1 MAAMGNAFKQLL
13 EFGPFQLDPEKR
25 LLLRDQ
31 QLIPLSPKAFDLLF
45 ALVSRSGQVV
55 MKDDLMKLLWPNTFV
70 EESNLG
76 QHVFQLRK
84 ALGERPQD
92 HSYIV
97 TIPGRGYRFVPAVR
111 ALPIATEEI
120 VVQSHSRSRMVIEEE
135 TLPARPS
142 PQAEIMTAAATTT
155 TTATQ
160 TSTQTVASTAT
171 RRRIHPAMVMAGL
184 AVVTAIA
191 FVLRPAVPAPTVTR
205 IRQLTHVGTLI
216 YNTKVLSDGPRIYIR
231 AWEGQ
236 TRVTRYVSRDGGE
249 VFPVEAAFPR
259 MDIDDVSPNGSEFL
273 ILEFNAT
280 HDPIAGGAHALWRV
294 EISSG
299 SRRPLGTVRALDA
312 RYSPDGSTIA
322 YSQTTE
328 LDLINPDG
336 SNPRKL
342 VSVPSQP
349 FLPLWSRDGRSLRF
363 SILDPSGKGAALW
376 QSDLAGKLTPVL
388 PDWPLTSRPRPGDW
402 TPDSRYFLFTSQ
414 GEGTRDIWA
423 RQESHEWL
431 RRVNPK
437 PVRLTAGPLN
447 FFYPTSSKDGK
458 TIFAIGMQERGQ
470 LMRFDPG
477 SRQYVPYARGIS
489 GDHVAFSRD
498 GQWMAYVE
506 YPQSVLVRSRL
517 DGSERRQLTFP
528 PMHVFHPQWSPDGT
542 QLAFQGSADQ
552 GAPDKIYTV
561 SRDGGSPQPATAS
574 RSDQQLYP
582 SWSSNGDAITFSGS
596 DESGDHPALYRL
608 DLKSQQVSL
617 FPGTEGLYWGQ
628 ISPDGRHIV
637 ALTTPAQKLVLY
649 DTTTHETQTLAELA
663 DYPTWSADGK
673 YVYFSKLYFRGD
685 DAGIYRWQL
694 SNRQLEKVMGSPDF
708 RLGGIWGVWYGLTP
722 SGDPLVFR
730 DTGTTD
736 LYALDVDLP

>member
-31 QLIPLSPKAFDLLF
+31 QLIPLSPKAFDLLMV
-45 ALVSRSGQVV
+45 LVSRSGQVV
-55 MKDDLMKLLWPNTFV
+55 TKDDLMKVLWPNTFV

-97 TIPGRGYRFVPAVR
+97 TVPGRGYRFVPAVR
-111 ALPIATEEI
+111 ALPVATEEI
-120 VVQSHSRSRMVIEEE
+120 VVHSHSRARMVIEEE

-142 PQAEIMTAAATTT
+142 PHTAAHIATTT
-155 TTATQ
+155 AARAATQTATQ
-160 TSTQTVASTAT
+160 TEVRTAT
-171 RRRIHPAMVMAGL
+171 KRRIHPALVLAGV

-191 FVLRPAVPAPTVTR
+191 FAFRPAVPAPTVTR
-205 IRQLTHVGTLI
+205 IRQLTHVGNLI
-216 YNTKVLSDGPRIYIR
+216 YNTRLLSDGPRIYIR
-231 AWEGQ
+231 TWEGQ
-236 TRVTRYVSRDGGE
+236 LRAHRYVSTEGGE
-249 VFPVEAAFPR
+249 VFPIDAAFPR
-259 MDIDDVSPNGSEFL
+259 MDVDDVSPNGSEFL
-273 ILEFNAT
+273 ILEFDDA
-280 HDPIAGGAHALWRV
+280 HDPITGGAHALWRV

-299 SRRPLGTVRALDA
+299 SRRPVGTVRALDA
-312 RYSPDGSTIA
+312 RYSPDGRTIA
-322 YSQTTE
+322 YSQANE
-328 LDLINPDG
+328 LDLVNPDG
-336 SNPRKL
+336 SHPRKL
-342 VSVPSQP
+342 VSLPGQP
-349 FLPLWSRDGRSLRF
+349 FYPMWSRDGRSLRF
-363 SILDPSGKGAALW
+363 TLWEAHGQGSALW
-376 QSDLAGKLTPVL
+376 QTDLSGNLTPVL
-388 PDWPLTSRPRPGDW
+388 PDWSPPTRPRPGDW
-402 TPDSRYFLFTSQ
+402 TPDSRYFIFTSQ

-423 RQESHEWL
+423 IQESHEFL

-447 FFYPTSSKDGK
+447 FFYPTPSKDGK
-458 TIFAIGMQERGQ
+458 SIFAVGVQDRGQ
-470 LMRFDPG
+470 LMRFDAA

-489 GDHVAFSRD
+489 ADHVAFSRD

-506 YPQSVLVRSRL
+506 DPQSVLVRSRL

-542 QLAFQGSADQ
+542 QLAFQASADQ

-561 SRDGGSPQPATAS
+561 SRDGGLPLLATPP

-582 SWSSNGDAITFSGS
+582 SWSSNGEAITFSGS
-596 DESGDHPALYRL
+596 DETGDHQALYRL
-608 DLKSQQVSL
+608 DLKSKQVSQ
-617 FPGTEGLYWGQ
+617 FPATEGLYWGQ
-628 ISPDGRHIV
+628 ISPDGLHIV
-637 ALTTPAQKLVLY
+637 ALSYPAQKLMLY
-649 DTTTHETQTLAELA
+649 DTASHDTQTLAELA

-722 SGDPLVFR
+722 GGDPLVLR
-730 DTGTTD
+730 DTGSTD
-736 LYALDVDLP
+736 LYALDLDLP

>member
-1 MAAMGNAFKQLL
+1 MGNAFKQLL
-13 EFGPFQLDPEKR
+13 EFGQFQLDPEKR

-31 QLIPLSPKAFDLLF
+31 QPIPLSPKAFDLLL

-97 TIPGRGYRFVPAVR
+97 TVPGRGYRFVPAVR
-111 ALPIATEEI
+111 SLPAVTEEI

-142 PQAEIMTAAATTT
+142 PQTATTT
-155 TTATQ
+155 E
-160 TSTQTVASTAT
+160 VEIRNKTAT
-171 RRRIHPAMVMAGL
+171 RRRLHPAMALAGVAAL
-184 AVVTAIA
+184 LAIA
-191 FVLRPAVPAPTVTR
+191 FLVRPAVPAPTVKR
-205 IRQLTHVGTLI
+205 IRQLTHLGTLI
-216 YNTKVLSDGPRIYIR
+216 YNTKVLTDGPRIYIR

-236 TRVTRYVSRDGGE
+236 SRVTGYVSSEGGE

-259 MDIDDVSPNGSEFL
+259 MDIDDISPDGSEFL
-273 ILEFNAT
+273 ILEFNQA

-299 SRRPLGTVRALDA
+299 SRRPVGTVHALDA
-312 RYSPDGSTIA
+312 RYSPDGNTIA

-328 LDLINPDG
+328 LDLINLDG

-349 FLPLWSRDGRSLRF
+349 FLPHWSRDGRSLRF
-363 SILDPSGKGAALW
+363 SLVDAQGRGAAIW
-376 QSDLAGKLTPVL
+376 QTDLSGHLQRVL
-388 PDWPLTSRPRPGDW
+388 PDWPLASRPRAADW
-402 TPDSRYFLFTSQ
+402 TPDSRYFIFTAAS
-414 GEGTRDIWA
+414 EGTRDIWA
-423 RQESHEWL
+423 MREGHEIF

-447 FFYPTSSKDGK
+447 FYYPSSSKDGK
-458 TIFAIGMQERGQ
+458 TIFAIGEQERGQ
-470 LMRFDPG
+470 LLRFDAP
-477 SRQYVPYARGIS
+477 SRQCVPYARGIS
-489 GDHVAFSRD
+489 ADHVTFSRD

-528 PMHVFHPQWSPDGT
+528 PMHVFHPQWSPDGV
-542 QLAFQGSADQ
+542 QLAFQASADL
-552 GAPDKIYTV
+552 GAPNQIYTV
-561 SRDGGSPQPATAS
+561 SKDGGLPTLATPP
-574 RSDQQLYP
+574 RGDIQLYP
-582 SWSSNGDAITFSGS
+582 SWSGNGDSIVFSAS
-596 DESGDHPALYRL
+596 NESGTNPALYTL
-608 DLKSQQVSL
+608 DLKSQQVSEL
-617 FPGTEGLYWGQ
+617 PGTAGLYWGQ
-628 ISPDGRHIV
+628 ISPDGRYV
-637 ALTTPAQKLVLY
+637 AALSDPNQKLILY
-649 DTTTHETQTLAELA
+649 DTASHETQTLAELA

-673 YVYFSKLYFRGD
+673 YVYFSTLYFRGD
-685 DAGIYRWQL
+685 DAGVYRWQL
-694 SNRQLEKVMGSPDF
+694 SNHQVEKVMASPDY
-708 RLGGIWGVWYGLTP
+708 RLGGIWGVWFGLTP
-722 SGDPLVFR
+722 GGDPLVVR
-730 DTGTTD
+730 DMSSTD